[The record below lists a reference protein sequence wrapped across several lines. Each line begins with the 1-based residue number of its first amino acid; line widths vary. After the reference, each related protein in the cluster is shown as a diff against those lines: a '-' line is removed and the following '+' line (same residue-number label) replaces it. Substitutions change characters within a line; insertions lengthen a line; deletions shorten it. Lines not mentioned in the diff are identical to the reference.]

1 MSASGSR
8 RARVLAVAIALG
20 AALLALVP
28 AAGATERLAPKRFAG
43 VVWDREIQD
52 SPLAIQRQQWAT
64 MASAGVETTRSIFS
78 WDLAQPTED
87 GPIDF
92 RRTDVM
98 VEQAARHGIDLLPI
112 VTYAP
117 PWSRAVPH
125 PASAPASRADYTH
138 YLTALIERYGPAGT
152 FWDENPVVPRRPVRA
167 WQIWNEASLDW
178 QFQPH
183 EGWAQRYG
191 ALLRSA
197 HKAVKKAD
205 PGARVILGGLANN
218 AWDAI
223 DKLYRSGGIK
233 GNFDAAA
240 LHIYS
245 AKPDDFTEVTRRFR
259 EALDKNGDRKRRIF
273 VTEAGASASKG
284 VMRADQQS
292 YFQVTPEE
300 MAKLIPAVYKRL
312 LAAADRYRIERVY
325 WYTWASGYLPDR
337 SVFDYSGLNSYMPNE
352 EVRPQ
357 PALDGYRRMAL
368 HLEGCAKD
376 TKARCTE

>member
-1 MSASGSR
+1 VSASGSG
-8 RARVLAVAIALG
+8 RARALSVAILLA
-20 AALLALVP
+20 AALLTLAP
-28 AAGATERLAPKRFAG
+28 PAGATERLAPKRFAG
-43 VVWDREIQD
+43 VMWDREIQD

-64 MASAGVETTRSIFS
+64 MASSGVETTRSIFS
-78 WDLAQPTED
+78 WDLAQPAEG
-87 GPIDF
+87 GPIGF

-98 VEQAARHGIDLLPI
+98 VEQAARHGIDLLPV

-125 PASAPASRADYTH
+125 PASAPASRSAYTR
-138 YLTALIERYGPAGT
+138 YLTALIERYGPTGS

-167 WQIWNEASLDW
+167 WQIWNEASLEW

-191 ALLRSA
+191 ALLRSSY
-197 HKAVKKAD
+197 KAVKKAD

-223 DKLYRSGGIK
+223 DKLYRRGGIK

-245 AKPDDFTEVTRRFR
+245 AKPDDFTEIVRRFR
-259 EALDKNGDRKRRIF
+259 EALDRNGGRKRRIL

-284 VMRADQQS
+284 VVRADQQS

-300 MAKLIPAVYKRL
+300 LAKLIPAVYKRL
-312 LAAADRYRIERVY
+312 LATADRYRVERVY
-325 WYTWASGYLPDR
+325 WYTWASGY
-337 SVFDYSGLNSYMPNE
+337 MPNE
-352 EVRPQ
+352 EVRAQ

-376 TKARCTE
+376 TKARCTG